1 MGNALYIYFFIH
13 SNAQFSLLVII
24 LVFSSQSQ
32 SHGGQECNEFMAYAL
47 AHKDKAIA
55 PDLTYNPED
64 TPEAY
69 TNTSVHSKLSE
80 YSSAARTHHGEDVD
94 PASQPLDA
102 DLVMRLGGGKQHGRY
117 WMADSQVDT
126 ASTPTL
132 SQIRARSTSSS
143 LPIRPRQQSAQQ
155 QVAEL

>member
-1 MGNALYIYFFIH
+1 
-13 SNAQFSLLVII
+13 
-24 LVFSSQSQ
+24 
-32 SHGGQECNEFMAYAL
+32 MAYAL
-47 AHKDKAIA
+47 AHKGKATA

-64 TPEAY
+64 PPEAY

-80 YSSAARTHHGEDVD
+80 YSSAARTCHGEDFD

-132 SQIRARSTSSS
+132 SQIRATSTSSS
-143 LPIRPRQQSAQQ
+143 LPIRPRQQSSQQ
-155 QVAEL
+155 QVVELQVSPILFVVHCFYIYLAFALLKHCG

>member
-47 AHKDKAIA
+47 AHKGKATA

-64 TPEAY
+64 PPEAY

-80 YSSAARTHHGEDVD
+80 YSSATRTRHGEDFD
-94 PASQPLDA
+94 PAS
-102 DLVMRLGGGKQHGRY
+102 
-117 WMADSQVDT
+117 
-126 ASTPTL
+126 
-132 SQIRARSTSSS
+132 
-143 LPIRPRQQSAQQ
+143 
-155 QVAEL
+155 